1 MKSFETARERVCPLC
16 GRAYREHPALSRKDN
31 ETPICPDC
39 GVREAVEEEEIDFD
53 RYESYLH
60 MYESLKERSPQWAR
74 TKFRKN
80 KQ

>member
-39 GVREAVEEEEIDFD
+39 GVREAL
-53 RYESYLH
+53 ESIGVSGFETEQIISVMH
-60 MYESLKERSPQWAR
+60 RHSASERE
-74 TKFRKN
+74 
-80 KQ
+80 